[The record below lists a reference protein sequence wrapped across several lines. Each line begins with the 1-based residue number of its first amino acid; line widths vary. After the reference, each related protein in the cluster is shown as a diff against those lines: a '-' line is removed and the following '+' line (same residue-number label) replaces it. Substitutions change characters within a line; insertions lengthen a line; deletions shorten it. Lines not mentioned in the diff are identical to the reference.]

1 MPTWDRAALSPK
13 SNRCGRGAHLRVPL
27 SIGHLKQ
34 IPRVLV
40 GVFLQQ

>member
-1 MPTWDRAALSPK
+1 MSLGPQFQALLLAVDFQG
-13 SNRCGRGAHLRVPL
+13 NLRVPFF
-27 SIGHLKQ
+27 IGHLKQ